1 VPGPEAEP
9 LIFEQSAPGRRGLDL
24 PATDV
29 PEPAAPEDCLPPSAL
44 RAEPPA
50 LPECSELQVVRHFTR
65 LSRLNFGIDTN
76 PYPLGSCT
84 MKYNPKVADEAAA
97 LPGFAGLH
105 PYAPDALAQG
115 ALELLWALERA
126 LCAVTG
132 MEAFSLQPAAGAHGE
147 LAGMLIC
154 ARYFRERGERRSRV
168 VVPDSAHGTNPASAA
183 MAGFDVVEIPSDR
196 RGGIDL
202 EALRRAADGEL
213 AALMLTNPN
222 TLGLFEDNVL
232 EAARLVHAAGGLL
245 YYDGAN
251 LNAILG
257 RARPADMGFDICHL
271 NLHKTFSTPHG
282 MGGPGAGPVGVRAAL
297 APLLP
302 GPRLRRED
310 RPGEPR
316 PRYGWAE
323 RDPRSIG
330 RVRALC
336 GNFGV
341 LVRAYAYVLAYG
353 GEGLR
358 AVSGDAVLAANYLQ
372 ALLRPVLPPAVD
384 RRCMHEYVADGRA
397 LRSLGLRGL
406 DLCKALLDRGFHA
419 PTMYFPLIVPEALM
433 FEPTETEPR
442 EVLEALAVAV
452 REIAADAAADPEAV
466 RRAPVTTPVG
476 RPDEARA
483 ARRPVLRFDPPT
495 PEL

>member
-1 VPGPEAEP
+1 MPGPEGAAEP
-9 LIFEQSAPGRRGLDL
+9 LIFEQSSPGRRGIEL
-24 PATDV
+24 PGADV
-29 PEPAAPEDCLPPSAL
+29 PDAAAPADCLPAAAL
-44 RAEPPA
+44 RAAPPA

-65 LSRLNFGIDTN
+65 LARLNFGIDTN

-105 PYAPDALAQG
+105 PHVPDAWAQG
-115 ALELLWALERA
+115 ALELLWSLEQA
-126 LCAVTG
+126 LCALTG
-132 MEAFSLQPAAGAHGE
+132 MDAFSLQPAAGAHGE

-154 ARYFRERGERRSRV
+154 GAYFRQRGDAERRRV

-183 MAGFDVVEIPSDR
+183 MAGFDVLEIPGDA

-202 EALRRAADGEL
+202 GALRAAADGRL

-222 TLGLFEDNVL
+222 TLGLFEEQIL
-232 EAARLVHAAGGLL
+232 EAARIVHAAGGLL

-251 LNAILG
+251 LNAIVG

-282 MGGPGAGPVGVRAAL
+282 MGGPGACPVGVRAGL
-297 APLLP
+297 ACFLP
-302 GPRLRRED
+302 GPRPARED
-310 RPGEPR
+310 APTEPR
-316 PRYGWAE
+316 QRFRWAPGGPE
-323 RDPRSIG
+323 SIG
-330 RVRALC
+330 RVRALY

-353 GEGLR
+353 GDGLR
-358 AVSGDAVLAANYLQ
+358 RVSGDAVLAANYLL

-384 RRCMHEYVADGRA
+384 RRCMHEWVADGRA
-397 LRSLGLRGL
+397 LRDVGLRGV

-442 EVLEALAVAV
+442 EVVEALAAAV
-452 REIAADAAADPEAV
+452 REIVAAAAEDPDGV
-466 RRAPVTTPVG
+466 RRAPLGTPVG
-476 RPDEARA
+476 RPDEAGA
-483 ARRPVLRFDPPT
+483 ARHPVLRWPG
-495 PEL
+495 